1 MIERLKKPGG
11 ALGTLS
17 VVSAVLLGLIGLVG
31 VVAMLVSLAVDAEFW
46 SDRTSDVVISL
57 GFFALTFVGAVGFV
71 VMDRAPWLGAALG
84 VLGGLAIA
92 VLMFWAI
99 LPIVIGLGA
108 AVVAVLRAR
117 ALQHGSSIAPSA
129 A

>member
-1 MIERLKKPGG
+1 
-11 ALGTLS
+11 
-17 VVSAVLLGLIGLVG
+17 AVLLGLIGLVG
-31 VVAMLVSLAVDAEFW
+31 VVAMLVSLAVGAEFW
-46 SDRTSDVVISL
+46 SDTTSDVVISL

-71 VMDRAPWLGAALG
+71 VMDRSPWLGAALG

-117 ALQHGSSIAPSA
+117 ALQHGSTVAPSA